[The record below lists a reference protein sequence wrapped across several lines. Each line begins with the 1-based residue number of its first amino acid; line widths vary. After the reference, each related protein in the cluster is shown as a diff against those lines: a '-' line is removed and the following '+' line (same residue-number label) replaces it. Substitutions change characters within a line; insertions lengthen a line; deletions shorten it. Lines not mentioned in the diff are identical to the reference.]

1 MRYPNLACS
10 RSSKRNCTEITP
22 ILRLKEHL
30 ICDHFA
36 GSNRC
41 CKRSVTRV
49 SSPDKDALQ
58 MAFSISVIVP
68 VYNGELTLPEL
79 VRRLEPVLTVLA
91 TKYELVLVNDGSR
104 DKSWAIIQRLAAE
117 NSRVRGINLMRNYGQ
132 HNALLCGIRAA
143 RCETVVTLDDD
154 LQHAPEDMPK
164 LIAKLEEGF
173 DVVYGTP
180 EREPHGLWRGVA
192 SKLTKF
198 VLQHVMG
205 AKLAENVSAYRAL
218 RTHLR
223 VAFGRYQS
231 PFVSLDVLLT
241 WGTARFA
248 AVTVQ
253 HHPRVAGKSNYTF
266 YALIIHALTLMTG
279 FSVWPLQ
286 VASAIGFGFTVFGI
300 LVFVYVVTRFF
311 VEGRSVPG
319 FPFLA
324 SLIAIFSGAQMFAL
338 GIIGEYLAR
347 MHFRMME
354 RPTYV
359 VWESTDDQS
368 DREKEIRA

>member
-1 MRYPNLACS
+1 
-10 RSSKRNCTEITP
+10 
-22 ILRLKEHL
+22 
-30 ICDHFA
+30 
-36 GSNRC
+36 
-41 CKRSVTRV
+41 
-49 SSPDKDALQ
+49 

-68 VYNGELTLPEL
+68 VYNGELTLPDL
-79 VRRLEPVLTVLA
+79 VRRLDPVLRGLA
-91 TKYELVLVNDGSR
+91 REYEMVLVNDGSR
-104 DKSWAIIQRLAAE
+104 DQSWAIIQRLATE
-117 NSRVRGINLMRNYGQ
+117 NSLVRGINLMRNYGQ

-198 VLQHVMG
+198 ALQHVMG
-205 AKLAENVSAYRAL
+205 AKLARNVSAYRVL

-223 VAFGRYQS
+223 VAFRRYQS

-241 WGTARFA
+241 WGTTRFA
-248 AVTVQ
+248 AITVP
-253 HHPRVAGKSNYTF
+253 HHPRAAGKSNYTLR
-266 YALIIHALTLMTG
+266 ALIVHALTLMTG
-279 FSVWPLQ
+279 FSAWPLQ

-324 SLIAIFSGAQMFAL
+324 SIIAIFSGAQMFAL
-338 GIIGEYLAR
+338 GIMGEYLAR

-359 VWESTDDQS
+359 VCESTDDQS
-368 DREKEIRA
+368 DHEKLIPA

>member
-1 MRYPNLACS
+1 MG
-10 RSSKRNCTEITP
+10 
-22 ILRLKEHL
+22 H
-30 ICDHFA
+30 
-36 GSNRC
+36 
-41 CKRSVTRV
+41 
-49 SSPDKDALQ
+49 
-58 MAFSISVIVP
+58 SISVIVP
-68 VYNGELTLPEL
+68 VYNGELTLPDL

-91 TKYELVLVNDGSR
+91 REYELVLVNDGSR
-104 DKSWAIIQRLAAE
+104 DQSWAIIQRLAVE

-143 RCETVVTLDDD
+143 RYETVVTLDDD

-180 EREPHGLWRGVA
+180 EREPHGLWRGLA

-198 VLQHVMG
+198 ALQRVMG
-205 AKLAENVSAYRAL
+205 AKIARSVSAYRAL
-218 RTHLR
+218 RTRLR
-223 VAFGRYQS
+223 VAFGRYQG

-241 WGTARFA
+241 WGTTRFA
-248 AVTVQ
+248 AITVP
-253 HHPRVAGKSNYTF
+253 HHPRAAGKSNYTLR
-266 YALIIHALTLMTG
+266 ALIIHALTLMTG

-286 VASAIGFGFTVFGI
+286 IASVIGFGFTVFGI
-300 LVFVYVVTRFF
+300 LVFVYVVTRFL
-311 VEGRSVPG
+311 VQGRTVPG

-368 DREKEIRA
+368 EVSKLQTW

>member
-1 MRYPNLACS
+1 MGL
-10 RSSKRNCTEITP
+10 
-22 ILRLKEHL
+22 
-30 ICDHFA
+30 
-36 GSNRC
+36 
-41 CKRSVTRV
+41 
-49 SSPDKDALQ
+49 
-58 MAFSISVIVP
+58 SISVVVP

-79 VRRLEPVLTVLA
+79 IRRLEPVLMVLA
-91 TKYELVLVNDGSR
+91 REYELVLVNDGSR
-104 DKSWAIIQRLAAE
+104 DQSWAIIQRLAAE
-117 NSRVRGINLMRNYGQ
+117 NSRLRGINLMRNYGQ

-180 EREPHGLWRGVA
+180 EREPHGLWRGLA

-198 VLQHVMG
+198 ALQHVMG
-205 AKLAENVSAYRAL
+205 AKLARNVSAYRAVRTRL
-218 RTHLR
+218 RS
-223 VAFGRYQS
+223 AFGRYQS

-241 WGTARFA
+241 WGTTRFA
-248 AVTVQ
+248 AITVP
-253 HHPRVAGKSNYTF
+253 HHPRAAGKSNYTLRT
-266 YALIIHALTLMTG
+266 LIVHALTLMTG

-286 VASAIGFGFTVFGI
+286 VASAIGFGFTAFGI

>member
-1 MRYPNLACS
+1 LA
-10 RSSKRNCTEITP
+10 RE
-22 ILRLKEHL
+22 
-30 ICDHFA
+30 
-36 GSNRC
+36 
-41 CKRSVTRV
+41 
-49 SSPDKDALQ
+49 
-58 MAFSISVIVP
+58 
-68 VYNGELTLPEL
+68 
-79 VRRLEPVLTVLA
+79 
-91 TKYELVLVNDGSR
+91 YELLLVNDGSR
-104 DKSWAIIQRLAAE
+104 DQSWPIIRRLAAE

-143 RCETVVTLDDD
+143 RCETVVTMDDD
-154 LQHAPEDMPK
+154 LQHAPEDIPK

-180 EREPHGLWRGVA
+180 EKEPHGLWRGLA

-198 VLQHVMG
+198 ALQHVMG
-205 AKLAENVSAYRAL
+205 AKSARSVSAYRSL

-241 WGTARFA
+241 WGTTRFA
-248 AVTVQ
+248 AITVP
-253 HHPRVAGKSNYTF
+253 HHPRAAGKSNYTLR
-266 YALIIHALTLMTG
+266 ALIIHALTLMTG

-300 LVFVYVVTRFF
+300 LVFVYVVARFF
-311 VEGRSVPG
+311 VEGHSVPG

-368 DREKEIRA
+368 DHEKEIPK